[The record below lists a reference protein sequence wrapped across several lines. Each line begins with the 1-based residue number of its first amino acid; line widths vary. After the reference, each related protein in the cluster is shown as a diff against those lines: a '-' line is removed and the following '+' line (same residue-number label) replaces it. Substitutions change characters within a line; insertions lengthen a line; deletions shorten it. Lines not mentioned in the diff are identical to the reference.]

1 MAAKKTLIADYL
13 KHRFFER
20 YDVKGHDL
28 SAIALRKLK
37 NNLPKEEFE
46 PFQQLDSATN
56 KIIDLI
62 SEDEERDGTPADEE
76 IINSYE
82 KMADN
87 KNLPRA
93 VRIKMY
99 DLVLTGHEKYIEGN
113 TLYLN
118 VMDKKISLLNKN
130 HISDLKHAAM
140 LVKQHSFGVLYSL
153 KHKLLSAVRHK
164 LSDNDYPNMQEGL
177 ELKKQSTQNKKQQRI
192 ASARQKIA
200 AIEKALKKNISP
212 DERAELLLQKAET
225 LSNCGF
231 GRLKTC
237 RERADIY
244 NELQYLSA
252 ANRDFEAADFYA
264 REEAH
269 QENVANNI
277 FKHLHISKKG
287 RDI

>member
-1 MAAKKTLIADYL
+1 
-13 KHRFFER
+13 
-20 YDVKGHDL
+20 
-28 SAIALRKLK
+28 
-37 NNLPKEEFE
+37 
-46 PFQQLDSATN
+46 
-56 KIIDLI
+56 
-62 SEDEERDGTPADEE
+62 
-76 IINSYE
+76 
-82 KMADN
+82 MADN

-237 RERADIY
+237 RAKADIY

>member
-37 NNLPKEEFE
+37 NNLSKEEFE
-46 PFQQLDSATN
+46 PYQQLDSATN

-62 SEDEERDGTPADEE
+62 SEDEERDGTSADEK
-76 IINSYE
+76 IIDDYE

-237 RERADIY
+237 REKADIY

>member
-28 SAIALRKLK
+28 SAIALRKLR
-37 NNLPKEEFE
+37 NNLPKEEFK

-62 SEDEERDGTPADEE
+62 SEDEERDGTTADEK
-76 IINSYE
+76 IINDYE

-237 RERADIY
+237 RAKADIY

>member
-28 SAIALRKLK
+28 SAIALRKLR

-140 LVKQHSFGVLYSL
+140 LIKQHSFGVLYSL
-153 KHKLLSAVRHK
+153 KHKLLLAVRHK

-237 RERADIY
+237 RAKADIY

>member
-37 NNLPKEEFE
+37 NNLSKEEFE
-46 PFQQLDSATN
+46 PYQQLDSATN

-62 SEDEERDGTPADEE
+62 SEDEERDGTSADEK
-76 IINSYE
+76 IIDDYE

-237 RERADIY
+237 REKADIY

-252 ANRDFEAADFYA
+252 VNRDFEAADFYA
-264 REEAH
+264 RAEAH

-277 FKHLHISKKG
+277 FKHLHIRKKG

>member
-37 NNLPKEEFE
+37 NNLSKEEFE
-46 PFQQLDSATN
+46 PYQQLDSATN

-62 SEDEERDGTPADEE
+62 SEDEERDGTSADEK
-76 IINSYE
+76 IINDYE

-231 GRLKTC
+231 GRLRTC
-237 RERADIY
+237 REKADIY

-252 ANRDFEAADFYA
+252 VNRDFEAADFYA

-277 FKHLHISKKG
+277 FKHLHISKKE

>member
-37 NNLPKEEFE
+37 NNLSKEEFE
-46 PFQQLDSATN
+46 PYQQLDSATN

-62 SEDEERDGTPADEE
+62 SEDEERDGTSADEK
-76 IINSYE
+76 IINDYE

-212 DERAELLLQKAET
+212 DERAELLLQKAEN

-237 RERADIY
+237 REKADIY

>member
-1 MAAKKTLIADYL
+1 MAAKKTLITDYL

-37 NNLPKEEFE
+37 NNLSKEEFE
-46 PFQQLDSATN
+46 PYQQLDSATN

-62 SEDEERDGTPADEE
+62 SEDEERDGTSADEK
-76 IINSYE
+76 IINDYE

-200 AIEKALKKNISP
+200 AIEKTLKKNISP

-237 RERADIY
+237 REKADIY

>member
-1 MAAKKTLIADYL
+1 MAAKKILITDYL

-37 NNLPKEEFE
+37 NNLSKEEFE
-46 PFQQLDSATN
+46 PYQQLDSATN

-62 SEDEERDGTPADEE
+62 SEDEERDGTPADEK
-76 IINSYE
+76 IIDDYE

-153 KHKLLSAVRHK
+153 KHKLLSAVRRK

-192 ASARQKIA
+192 ASARNKIA

-237 RERADIY
+237 REKADIY

-252 ANRDFEAADFYA
+252 ASRDFEAADFYA

>member
-37 NNLPKEEFE
+37 NNLSKEEFE
-46 PFQQLDSATN
+46 PYQQLDSATN

-62 SEDEERDGTPADEE
+62 SEDEERDGTPADEK
-76 IINSYE
+76 IINDYE
-82 KMADN
+82 KRADN

-118 VMDKKISLLNKN
+118 IMDKKISLLNKN

-237 RERADIY
+237 REKADIY

>member
-37 NNLPKEEFE
+37 NNLSKEEFE
-46 PFQQLDSATN
+46 PYQQLDSATN

-62 SEDEERDGTPADEE
+62 SEDEERDGTPTDEK
-76 IINSYE
+76 IINDYE

-192 ASARQKIA
+192 ASARNKIA

-237 RERADIY
+237 REKADIY

>member
-37 NNLPKEEFE
+37 NNLSKEEFE
-46 PFQQLDSATN
+46 PYQQLDSATN

-62 SEDEERDGTPADEE
+62 SEDEERDGTPADEK
-76 IINSYE
+76 IIDDYE

-153 KHKLLSAVRHK
+153 KHKLLSAVRRK

-192 ASARQKIA
+192 ASARNKIA

-237 RERADIY
+237 REKADIY

>member
-37 NNLPKEEFE
+37 NNLSKEEFG
-46 PFQQLDSATN
+46 PYQQLDSATN

-62 SEDEERDGTPADEE
+62 SEDEERDGTSADEK
-76 IINSYE
+76 IINDYE

-140 LVKQHSFGVLYSL
+140 LIKQHSFGVLYSL

-164 LSDNDYPNMQEGL
+164 LSDNDYPDRQEGE
-177 ELKKQSTQNKKQQRI
+177 ELKKQSAEEKKQQRI
-192 ASARQKIA
+192 AAARRKIA
-200 AIEKALKKNISP
+200 AIDKRLKESLAP
-212 DERAELLLQKAET
+212 EDRAELLQQRLE
-225 LSNCGF
+225 SISSCGF
-231 GRLKTC
+231 GRLRTC

-244 NELQYLSA
+244 NELEYLSA
-252 ANRDFEAADFYA
+252 ARNDFEAADFYA
-264 REEAH
+264 REQVH
-269 QENVANNI
+269 QEDVANNI
-277 FKHLHISKKG
+277 FKHLHVREKG
-287 RDI
+287 RSL